1 MPRTRKLDPLEIR
14 VLGTLMEKEQT
25 TPEYYPMTVNALVA
39 ACNQK
44 SNRDPV
50 MNLSK
55 DQVLDTLERLRQ
67 DVLVWR
73 SEGARTERFKHSMD
87 RRWELDSAS
96 KAIMALL
103 LLRGAQT
110 SGELRSRSDRM
121 HHFASI
127 EEVEAMLR
135 KLSTGF
141 DALVRELARR
151 PGQRENRWMHLVS
164 AEEDPRAQA
173 AAADDTPDDTPT
185 LAADTTKRAQPSPTY
200 DERLGRLEAAV
211 AELRE
216 ELNALKAASG
226 EDLR

>member
-1 MPRTRKLDPLEIR
+1 MPRTRQLDPLEIR

-25 TPEYYPMTVNALVA
+25 TPEYYPLTVHALVA

-55 DQVLDTLERLRQ
+55 DQVLTTLERLRQ

-87 RRWELDSAS
+87 RRWELDSAA
-96 KAIMALL
+96 KAIMTLL

-110 SGELRSRSDRM
+110 SGELRSRSERM
-121 HHFASI
+121 HHFTSL
-127 EEVEAMLR
+127 EEVEAALR
-135 KLSTGF
+135 KLATGF
-141 DALVRELARR
+141 DALACELPRR
-151 PGQRENRWMHLVS
+151 PGQRESRWMHLVG
-164 AEEDPRAQA
+164 AEEVPRAEA
-173 AAADDTPDDTPT
+173 AAADDVPAA
-185 LAADTTKRAQPSPTY
+185 AADAAAVSHPSPASY
-200 DERLGRLEAAV
+200 DERLEHLEAAV

-216 ELNALKAASG
+216 ELSALKARFDSSRG
-226 EDLR
+226 